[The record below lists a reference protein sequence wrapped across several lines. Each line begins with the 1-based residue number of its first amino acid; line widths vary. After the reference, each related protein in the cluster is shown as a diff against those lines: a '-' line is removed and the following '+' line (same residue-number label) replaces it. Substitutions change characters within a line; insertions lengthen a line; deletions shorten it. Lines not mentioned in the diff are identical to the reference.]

1 MNLYEPISKVEKYYI
16 SFFENYSTEME
27 TSTSVIHDKS
37 DFRLR
42 NLITAYGVYL
52 ALMLL
57 LIVAAVEH
65 MLDLLNMSN

>member
-1 MNLYEPISKVEKYYI
+1 
-16 SFFENYSTEME
+16 ME

-42 NLITAYGVYL
+42 NLITAYGVYI

-57 LIVAAVEH
+57 LIVAAVVTPNLFEKETLA
-65 MLDLLNMSN
+65 MMFRQ